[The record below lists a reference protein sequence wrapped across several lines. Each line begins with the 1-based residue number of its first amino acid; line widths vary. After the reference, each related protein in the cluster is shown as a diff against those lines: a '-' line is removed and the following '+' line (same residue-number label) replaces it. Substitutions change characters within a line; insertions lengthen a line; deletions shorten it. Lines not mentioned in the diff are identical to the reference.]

1 MKIKIGDLF
10 TEFHSGDSLPS
21 DNIKETGPYVV
32 FGANGQ
38 RGYYTDYNC
47 DGQYIIIGRQGAY
60 CGNVNYFSG
69 KSFLTEHAILGKV
82 KEEFDYT
89 FLCYYLRSINLSQ
102 FQGQSAQPGLSV
114 KTLSNIEIEVPEY
127 YIQHNIGELL
137 RLLESKISLNR
148 KANEVL
154 ESMAKQLYDYWF
166 VQFDFPNAE
175 GKPYK
180 SSGGKMVYNET
191 LKREIPEGWEVKQLA
206 ELLELSENGEWGQE
220 EMDANTID
228 VNCIRGADIVDLIG
242 APRRCLPNNKTT
254 KLMKEHDIIVEISGG
269 SPTQATGRCN
279 YVSKEIL
286 DLYNGKLTCSNF
298 CKFLRLEDKEYAP
311 YFYYLWSLIYKNGNM
326 FHYEGKTSGIKNLQ
340 IDNLLA
346 EYWCIPPK
354 DIAYRFFNI
363 CTDLNSKVGK
373 NKKET
378 LRLTSLRDY
387 LLPLL
392 MNGQVKIS

>member
-1 MKIKIGDLF
+1 MTNYKLKDILKIKNGRDHQDLMDGKYPVYG
-10 TEFHSGDSLPS
+10 SGGIMRYVNQYLYDKPSILLPRKGTL
-21 DNIKETGPYVV
+21 DNIQYCDTPFWTVDTT
-32 FGANGQ
+32 
-38 RGYYTDYNC
+38 YYTEIDQEKVN
-47 DGQYIIIGRQGAY
+47 AY
-60 CGNVNYFSG
+60 
-69 KSFLTEHAILGKV
+69 FL
-82 KEEFDYT
+82 YR
-89 FLCYYLRSINLSQ
+89 Y
-102 FQGQSAQPGLSV
+102 
-114 KTLSNIEIEVPEY
+114 
-127 YIQHNIGELL
+127 L
-137 RLLESKISLNR
+137 RLLDLSNLNTGTGVPSMTFDSYYDITVNLPDLPTQDAIASILSSLDRKISLNR

-191 LKREIPEGWEVKQLA
+191 HKREIPEGWEVKQLA

-228 VNCIRGADIVDLIG
+228 INCIRGADIVDLIG
-242 APRRCLPNNKTT
+242 APRRYLPNNKTS

-354 DIAYRFFNI
+354 DIASRFFNI

-392 MNGQVKIS
+392 MNGQVKVS